1 MFSDMIDSYSK
12 LPLKKYNQILEIL
25 KSDEEELDIQ
35 VKVLSILTDI
45 AEEDLYNMKLDKYHS
60 LVEGMSFL
68 YEPCK
73 AKKKHLPKTITI
85 NGKQYQFLKKIED
98 MTAGQYIDIQSYYKE
113 NLGYEYIMSTLVIPV
128 GYKKYSEGYNMGEVI
143 NDIMNID
150 IQTAVDV
157 CFFFQKK
164 LLTSIRNTLIYL
176 DWMMKG
182 IKIPQKKQEI
192 QKIRDLLEQKI
203 SNINGI

>member
-1 MFSDMIDSYSK
+1 MFSDMIDSYNK
-12 LPLKKYNQILEIL
+12 LSLKKYNQIMEIL
-25 KSDEEELDIQ
+25 KSDEDELDIQ
-35 VKVLSILTDI
+35 VKVLSVLTDI
-45 AEEDLYNMKLDKYHS
+45 DEEELYNMKLDKYHTY
-60 LVEGMSFL
+60 VEGMSFL
-68 YEPCK
+68 YEPVK
-73 AKKKHLPKTITI
+73 PQKKHFPKTITI

-128 GYKKYSEGYNMGEVI
+128 GYKKYSEGYLIADVI
-143 NDIMNID
+143 KDIQEID
-150 IQTAVDV
+150 IQTAIDV

-164 LLTSIRNTLIYL
+164 LLNSIRNTLIYL

-192 QKIRDLLEQKI
+192 QKIRTMLEQKI
-203 SNINGI
+203 SSLNGI